1 MAYDELVEQ
10 VRIFRLEH
18 KNLTDDALD
27 KLILR
32 KFGISRS
39 VLREIDGISDFLD
52 FLD

>member
-1 MAYDELVEQ
+1 MGYDELVEQ

-18 KNLTDDALD
+18 KDLSDDALD

-32 KFGISRS
+32 RFRISMS

-52 FLD
+52 SLD